1 MRILILGAGQVGE
14 TLARNLV
21 SEHNDIVIVDKDAAR
36 LSDIRSHIDI
46 QTISGHAANL
56 SVLLQAGI
64 EQTDLVV
71 AVTSEDEVNI
81 VACLIANKVFQI
93 TKTIARIHNSDY
105 QKYPELFQKHIMP
118 IQTIIYPAE
127 AIIQHIQHM
136 IRYSDFSHI
145 LNFCNNLISMVT
157 FDIQPDDYWSGKTLA
172 ALRHS
177 LTDTDTSL
185 IAIFNKK
192 NPLPLDEQYVLN
204 DKDKLIFVAF
214 EKNLNSLLLLLKRM
228 PKAHHRIMIAGGGII
243 GGGLAQCLENQYQI
257 KLIDR
262 SSNLVEKNASELNK
276 TLVIEGDISDRELL
290 INENIE
296 DIDVFCAVTNHD
308 ETNIMASLQA
318 KYLGVKYAMALVNH
332 ENYLELI
339 EDSVID
345 ASLSPQSITIGSIL
359 SQIRHSSVVKI
370 HSLQTEE
377 VEAIELKIEGTEQT
391 SAIIGRP
398 ISEIE
403 FPPQCIVAG
412 ILRGQRLYFSQSNLV
427 LASGDHLILLL
438 LEKQYIHQLE
448 ALFEINLTFMS

>member
-1 MRILILGAGQVGE
+1 MRILILGAGRVGE
-14 TLARNLV
+14 ILARNLV
-21 SEHNDIVIVDKDAAR
+21 SEHNDIVVVDEDAAR

-46 QTISGHAANL
+46 QTITGHAANL
-56 SVLLQAGI
+56 SILLQAGI

-71 AVTSEDEVNI
+71 AVTSQDEVNI

-93 TKTIARIHNSDY
+93 TKTIAKIRNADY

-127 AIIQHIQHM
+127 VIIQHIQQM
-136 IRYSDFSHI
+136 IRYSDFSQI
-145 LNFCNNLISMVT
+145 LNFCDDTISMVT
-157 FDIQPDDYWSGKTLA
+157 FNIQPHDYWNGKTLA
-172 ALRHS
+172 ELQKV
-177 LTDTDTSL
+177 LTNTHISV

-192 NPLPLDEQYVLN
+192 KPIPLDAQYIFT
-204 DKDKLIFVAF
+204 DKDKLIFVAL
-214 EKNLNSLLLLLKRM
+214 EKNLNLLLLLLKRT
-228 PKAHHRIMIAGGGII
+228 PKIHHRIMIAGGGII
-243 GGGLAQCLENQYQI
+243 GGGLARNLENQYQI

-262 SSNLVEKNASELNK
+262 ASTLVEKNVLELNK
-276 TLVIEGDISDRELL
+276 ALVIEGDISDRELL

-296 DIDVFCAVTNHD
+296 DIDVFCALTNHD
-308 ETNIMASLQA
+308 DTNIMASLQA

-332 ENYLELI
+332 ENYLDLI

-345 ASLSPQSITIGSIL
+345 ASLSPQAITIGNIL
-359 SQIRHSSVVKI
+359 SKIRHDTVVKI
-370 HSLQTEE
+370 HSLQTEA
-377 VEAIELKIEGTEQT
+377 VEAIEFKIEGTEQT

-412 ILRGQRLYFSQSNLV
+412 ILRGKRLYFSQSNLA